1 MANNFSF
8 SSFNKERLFTF
19 DCIKIAG
26 NYTNLEA
33 MFQEDGEGK
42 EYQIKGVYISTSS
55 QFDPEAPIVALSNT
69 YVNLPQHQLADI
81 KAMLANKGAINAIN
95 AGLAGFTIRQYE
107 TININYT
114 VYDPSTETPNVTL
127 RATYVDENGNEYEF
141 LTDYFEDI
149 HEAADRF

>member
-19 DCIKIAG
+19 DCNKIAG
-26 NYTNLEA
+26 NYTNLET
-33 MFQEDGEGK
+33 MYQEDGEGK

-107 TININYT
+107 RT
-114 VYDPSTETPNVTL
+114 VKSGKKLIAKTCYQAEWCDVIPSDFEE
-127 RATYVDENGNEYEF
+127 ENSEE
-141 LTDYFEDI
+141 
-149 HEAADRF
+149 